1 MRLQKSIQNI
11 IFSFANNIAS
21 SILGFISRTVFIY
34 TLGASYLGI
43 SGLLQNIF
51 GLLAISELGISTA
64 IGFSLY
70 KPIANNDVKL
80 ISTLMTLYKKAYR
93 IIGMFIFCLGVIL
106 YNYLDFFVEP
116 SQQPTEIKYI
126 YFMYLI
132 NIVVG
137 YFLSY
142 KTTLI
147 SSDQNSYKLVPIQIK
162 VTSIAT
168 IVQIV
173 YLIVFKEYIGYLSLQ
188 IGTSILINILQNRFI
203 TKEYKHINFN
213 SEDKLPKEESDVIK
227 RNILGLM
234 IGKIGE
240 YCVHSTDNIIIS
252 KFIDLVSV
260 GIYSNYLLLRNLVN
274 GYIGILFGGIT
285 SSLGNLIVK
294 ENNKKC
300 LEVFENLF
308 FITFIIYSFEAVCL
322 VCLFNPFI
330 EMWIGEE
337 YLFSIPVVIAIVIN
351 NYLTGLRMP
360 IITIKTAAG
369 MHIEDAWIN
378 FGFAIINLISSV
390 ILAKIFGVFG
400 VILGSIIGSLCTADW
415 YRPVVIYKKVFDVSV
430 KKYFEKYILYIFLG
444 AIYMAITMFLNT
456 FILIENNILNFIVRG
471 LICVIVP
478 NLCNILLFYK
488 TKEFKYVYEILMNQ
502 LKRYKKD
509 GKCTYL
515 EENLF

>member
-93 IIGMFIFCLGVIL
+93 IIGVFIFCLGVIL

-116 SQQPTEIKYI
+116 SQQPAEIKYI

-162 VTSIAT
+162 VTTTAT
-168 IVQIV
+168 ILQIV
-173 YLIVFKEYIGYLSLQ
+173 YLIVFKDYLGYLALQ

-213 SEDKLPKEESDVIK
+213 SEDKLPKEESNVIK

-234 IGKIGE
+234 ATKIGDF
-240 YCVHSTDNIIIS
+240 CVNSTDNLIIS
-252 KFIDLVSV
+252 KYVDLVSV
-260 GIYSNYLLLRNLVN
+260 GIYSNYIMLRNLVN
-274 GYIGILFGGIT
+274 GYIGIMFGSIT
-285 SSLGNLIVK
+285 SSFGNLIAK
-294 ENNKKC
+294 ESEEKC
-300 LEVFENLF
+300 LDVFNNLF
-308 FITFIIYSFEAVCL
+308 FISFVLYSFEAVSFICL
-322 VCLFNPFI
+322 LNPFI
-330 EMWIGEE
+330 EIWIGTE
-337 YLFSIPVVIAIVIN
+337 YLFPFHVVMAIVIN
-351 NYLTGLRMP
+351 NYLTGLRIP
-360 IITIKTAAG
+360 IITMKNAAG
-369 MHIEDAWIN
+369 IHVEDAWVP
-378 FGFAIINLISSV
+378 FGFAAINLISS
-390 ILAKIFGVFG
+390 IFLGSRYGVFG
-400 VILGSIIGSLCTADW
+400 VIMGSIIGSLLTADW
-415 YRPVVIYKKVFDVSV
+415 YRPIVIYKKVFKVSPWEYFR
-430 KKYFEKYILYIFLG
+430 KYFKYITLGILYMLFSIALCDY
-444 AIYMAITMFLNT
+444 IQINNLLLS
-456 FILIENNILNFIVRG
+456 FIIKCT
-471 LICVIVP
+471 ICLFVP
-478 NLCNILLFYK
+478 NLLTMFIFSK
-488 TKEFKYVYEILMNQ
+488 SREM
-502 LKRYKKD
+502 
-509 GKCTYL
+509 TYL
-515 EENLF
+515 FNVVYKFVNKLRKKPNYIKN

>member
-11 IFSFANNIAS
+11 IFSFVNNIAS

-93 IIGMFIFCLGVIL
+93 IIGAFIFCLGVIL

-116 SQQPTEIKYI
+116 SQQPTEIEYI

-162 VTSIAT
+162 VTTTAT
-168 IVQIV
+168 ILQIV
-173 YLIVFKEYIGYLSLQ
+173 YLIVFKDYLGYLALQ

-213 SEDKLPKEESDVIK
+213 SEDKLPKEESNVIK
-227 RNILGLM
+227 RNIFGLM
-234 IGKIGE
+234 ATKIGDF
-240 YCVHSTDNIIIS
+240 CVNSTDNLIIS
-252 KFIDLVSV
+252 KYVDLVSV
-260 GIYSNYLLLRNLVN
+260 GIYSNYIMLRNLVN
-274 GYIGILFGGIT
+274 GYIGIMFGSIT
-285 SSLGNLIVK
+285 SSFGNLVAK
-294 ENNKKC
+294 ESEEKC
-300 LEVFENLF
+300 LEVFNNLF
-308 FITFIIYSFEAVCL
+308 FISFVLYSFEAVSFI
-322 VCLFNPFI
+322 CLFNPFI
-330 EMWIGEE
+330 EIWIGTN
-337 YLFSIPVVIAIVIN
+337 YLFPFHIVMAIVIN
-351 NYLTGLRMP
+351 NYLTGLRIP
-360 IITIKTAAG
+360 IITMKNAAG
-369 MHIEDAWIN
+369 IHVEDAWVP
-378 FGFAIINLISSV
+378 FGFAVINLITS
-390 ILAKIFGVFG
+390 IFLGSRYGVFG
-400 VILGSIIGSLCTADW
+400 VIMGSIIGSLLTADW
-415 YRPVVIYKKVFDVSV
+415 YRPIVIYKKVFKTSSLRYF
-430 KKYFEKYILYIFLG
+430 KKYLLYTTLG
-444 AIYMAITMFLNT
+444 LLYMVITNKICESIT
-456 FILIENNILNFIVRG
+456 ISNILGSFIIKCFIC
-471 LICVIVP
+471 LIIP
-478 NLCNILLFYK
+478 NLATIILFYQ
-488 TKEFKYVYEILMNQ
+488 TKEFKYTRDNISILVRKIINNRRKV
-502 LKRYKKD
+502 LS
-509 GKCTYL
+509 
-515 EENLF
+515 